1 MVHDELSR
9 AKTTSRPNSMMHKD
23 QFVVTRNKKNPNYFR
38 STKYKTTYRNING
51 LEITR
56 FIHVIGENL
65 IWKSSRPYLSLIFV
79 RMTAK
84 CTINWYYIS
93 NKHSS
98 QEDNIV

>member
-1 MVHDELSR
+1 MVGSIVTKEQKYKRYQKYMVHDELSR

-65 IWKSSRPYLSLIFV
+65 I
-79 RMTAK
+79 
-84 CTINWYYIS
+84 
-93 NKHSS
+93 
-98 QEDNIV
+98 